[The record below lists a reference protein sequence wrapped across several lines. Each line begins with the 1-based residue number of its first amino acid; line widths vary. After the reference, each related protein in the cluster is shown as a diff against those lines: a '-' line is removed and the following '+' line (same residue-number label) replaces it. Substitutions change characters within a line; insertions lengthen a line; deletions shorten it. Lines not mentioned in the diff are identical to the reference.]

1 MGAMAAAV
9 DTLFHV
15 EAQTNGRGLASVGS
29 RSSSG
34 PFIPKVTTRVIGR
47 NLVPLQ
53 RLICA
58 RKSTINAAVGR
69 RGRASTLP

>member
-34 PFIPKVTTRVIGR
+34 PFIPKVTTRVS
-47 NLVPLQ
+47 V
-53 RLICA
+53 A
-58 RKSTINAAVGR
+58 
-69 RGRASTLP
+69 TLCLCKG